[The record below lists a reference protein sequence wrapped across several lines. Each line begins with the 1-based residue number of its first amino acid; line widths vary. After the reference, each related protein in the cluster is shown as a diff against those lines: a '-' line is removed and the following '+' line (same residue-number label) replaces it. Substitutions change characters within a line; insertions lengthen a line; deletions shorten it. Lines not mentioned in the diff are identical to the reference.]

1 MNSSLISNNPFP
13 IMGKSYNASDYL
25 EVELKDIPRNLE
37 NTFEYDMKIYSET
50 NSVKLLYG
58 GYLEQRDIYDSFD
71 LFKAQTS
78 SRRNIHLGID
88 IWAPLNHEIFLPI
101 SGTVH
106 SFKDNTEPG
115 SYGPTI
121 IVKHTINQ
129 VNFYTLYGHL
139 SKHSLKNLYEGK
151 VMKSGEMLAYLGSS
165 KENGGYAPHLHFQVI
180 KEIGANFGDFPGVCS
195 KHELEYYK
203 QICPD
208 PSFLINF
215 N

>member
-1 MNSSLISNNPFP
+1 
-13 IMGKSYNASDYL
+13 MGKLYRAPDYL
-25 EVELKDIPRNLE
+25 KVKLKDITRNLK
-37 NTFEYDMKIYSET
+37 NTFDDDIKIYSET
-50 NSVKLLYG
+50 NNVTLLYG

-71 LFKAQTS
+71 LFESQTS

-121 IVKHTINQ
+121 IIKHTINEIT
-129 VNFYTLYGHL
+129 FYTLYGHL
-139 SKHSLKNLYEGK
+139 SKQSLKNLHQGK
-151 VMKSGEMLAYLGSS
+151 AIKSGEVLACLGSS

-180 KEIGANFGDFPGVCS
+180 KEIGDNFGDFPGVCS
-195 KHELEYYK
+195 KHEMEYYK

>member
-1 MNSSLISNNPFP
+1 MNSSLINNNPFP
-13 IMGKSYNASDYL
+13 IMGKLYRAPDYL
-25 EVELKDIPRNLE
+25 KVKLKDITRNLK
-37 NTFEYDMKIYSET
+37 NTFDDDIKIYSET
-50 NSVKLLYG
+50 NNVTLLYG

-71 LFKAQTS
+71 LFESQTS

-88 IWAPLNHEIFLPI
+88 IWAPLNHEIFLPV

-121 IVKHTINQ
+121 IIKHTINEIT
-129 VNFYTLYGHL
+129 FYTLYGHL
-139 SKHSLKNLYEGK
+139 SKQSLKNLHQGK
-151 VMKSGEMLAYLGSS
+151 AIKSGEVLACLGSS

-180 KEIGANFGDFPGVCS
+180 KEIGDNFGDFPGVCS
-195 KHELEYYK
+195 KHEMEYYK